1 MDKEKVKAK
10 KNKLDS
16 TKSVKNSSTID
27 KWKIVELYFSKRLK
41 EKSSVSAFKR
51 LSSK

>member
-1 MDKEKVKAK
+1 MDKEKVKVK

-16 TKSVKNSSTID
+16 TKSVKNSID